1 MMIRKMALI
10 LLLPFCVQAK
20 CVANDKWNTPDKV
33 EHFAAG
39 ALISGYVGAQTESPM
54 RGFWWGMGAGAAK
67 EAIDS
72 TGLGTCSLQDF
83 AATAAGAA
91 FGAAGV
97 KWFILPARKGVLVGF
112 AQEF

>member
-10 LLLPFCVQAK
+10 LLFPFCVQAK

-39 ALISGYVGAQTESPM
+39 MLISGYTGAHTESPM
-54 RGFWWGMGAGAAK
+54 KGFLWGAGFGLAK
-67 EAIDS
+67 EALDS

-83 AATAAGAA
+83 LATTAGAA

-97 KWFILPARKGVLVGF
+97 KWFILPAQKGVVVGF
-112 AQEF
+112 AGEF